1 MINRIPKALLAAALG
16 LHGFSAM
23 RGGVS
28 QLGRFGEC
36 AGRANG

>member
-1 MINRIPKALLAAALG
+1 MINRIPKGVVGGCAG

-28 QLGRFGEC
+28 QFGRFGEC